1 MLKEKEHW
9 HRMAS
14 SKTKHN
20 RQSILQLS
28 EMAHVQEALMASAE
42 AQQRA
47 GKPFDIFRPI
57 RETPLSVF
65 FDKTNPQ
72 GFEEG
77 RLNPNLPAI
86 WKHRYGIRIGDE
98 ARGNMRIGGRDLK
111 ETVSVPNTL
120 SALKIADE
128 ILEGA
133 EPWSDWKQYAR
144 LIDMDAPKVNVPL
157 TKYTDTVGGGPSS
170 SAQKGLEIYTE
181 SGGVPPAI
189 GGKVTTV
196 ELDTSGT
203 NNSFRGT
210 ISVNRNDVKDN
221 NFLSVEQSLKNAG
234 NEFYFMIGKK
244 IIDTLVDGLTATAG
258 PNVESKANLA
268 NNTPVQ
274 EELEA
279 LVEVIRSRFPGQQ
292 RNRADTMFINPSDA
306 ALTVKTASTGGFY
319 PFFNRFELGPTDDT
333 DVINNSGL
341 AQSLGLR
348 AVWETPQIAAG
359 SVLITKRDIA
369 EVVGLREDL
378 TIENFDLTV
387 GGLYQTDL
395 VVRIDVQEAHSDVG
409 AFLITDYEVQ

>member
-1 MLKEKEHW
+1 
-9 HRMAS
+9 MATS
-14 SKTKHN
+14 RPKHN
-20 RQSILQLS
+20 RQSILQLK
-28 EMAHVQEALMASAE
+28 EMAHVQEALVASAE

-47 GKPFDIFRPI
+47 GYAFDIFRPI

-65 FDKTNPQ
+65 FDRASSN

-77 RLNPNLPAI
+77 KLNPNLPAI

-98 ARGNMRIGGRDLK
+98 ARGNMRIAGKELK
-111 ETVSVPNTL
+111 ETVSVPNSL

-133 EPWSDWKQYAR
+133 EPWSDWKQYSR
-144 LIDMDAPKVNVPL
+144 LIDMDSPKVNVPL
-157 TKYTDTVGGGPSS
+157 TKYTDTVGGSPTD
-170 SAQKGLEIYTE
+170 QKGLEIYKE
-181 SGGVPPAI
+181 AGGVPPPI

-244 IIDTLVDGLTATAG
+244 IIDVLAVTSTVVPSET
-258 PNVESKANLA
+258 KADLA
-268 NNTPVQ
+268 NDTPVQ
-274 EELEA
+274 AELEA
-279 LVEVIRSRFPGQQ
+279 LVEVIRSRFPGSQ
-292 RNRADTMFINPSDA
+292 RNRADTMFINPADA

-348 AVWETPQIAAG
+348 NVWETPQIEAG
-359 SVLITKRDIA
+359 TVMITKRDIA
-369 EVVGLREDL
+369 QVVGLREDL
-378 TIENFDLTV
+378 TIENFDLSV
-387 GGLYQTDL
+387 GGLYESDL
-395 VVRIDVQEAHSDVG
+395 VVRIDVQQAHEEG
-409 AFLITDYEVQ
+409 AFKITSYDL

>member
-1 MLKEKEHW
+1 
-9 HRMAS
+9 MATS
-14 SKTKHN
+14 RPKHN
-20 RQSILQLS
+20 RQSILQLD
-28 EMAHVQEALMASAE
+28 EMAHVQEALLASAE
-42 AQQRA
+42 AQQNMGR
-47 GKPFDIFRPI
+47 PFDIFRPI

-65 FDKTNPQ
+65 FDRTHPN

-77 RLNPNLPAI
+77 RLNPNLPTI

-98 ARGNMRIGGRDLK
+98 ARGNMRIAGKELK
-111 ETVSVPNTL
+111 ETVSVPNSL

-133 EPWSDWKQYAR
+133 EPWSDWKQYSR
-144 LIDMDAPKVNVPL
+144 LIDMDAPKVNVPI
-157 TKYTDTVGGGPSS
+157 TKYTDTVGGSPTD
-170 SAQKGLEIYTE
+170 QKGLEIYKE
-181 SGGVPPAI
+181 AGGVPPAI
-189 GGKVTTV
+189 GGKIETV
-196 ELDTSGT
+196 ALDTSGT

-244 IIDTLVDGLTATAG
+244 IIDTLVSTTTT
-258 PNVESKANLA
+258 NTSTKALLA
-268 NNTPVQ
+268 NTTPVQ

-359 SVLITKRDIA
+359 TVMITKRDIA
-369 EVVGLREDL
+369 LVTGLREDL
-378 TIENFDLTV
+378 TIENFDLSV
-387 GGLYQTDL
+387 GGLYQSDL
-395 VVRIDVQEAHSDVG
+395 VVRIDVQQAHEEG
-409 AFLITDYEVQ
+409 AFRITSYDV

>member
-1 MLKEKEHW
+1 
-9 HRMAS
+9 MA
-14 SKTKHN
+14 TTRPKHN

-28 EMAHVQEALMASAE
+28 EMAHVQEALVASAE

-57 RETPLSVF
+57 RETPLGVF
-65 FDKTNPQ
+65 FDRTHPN

-77 RLNPNLPAI
+77 RLNPNLPTI

-98 ARGNMRIGGRDLK
+98 ARGNMRIAGKQLK
-111 ETVSVPNTL
+111 ETVSVPNSL

-133 EPWSDWKQYAR
+133 EPWSDWKQYSR
-144 LIDMDAPKVNVPL
+144 LIDMDAPKVNVPI
-157 TKYTDTVGGGPSS
+157 TKYTDTVGGDP
-170 SAQKGLEIYTE
+170 ANQKGLEIYKE
-181 SGGVPPAI
+181 AGGVPPAI
-189 GGKVTTV
+189 GGKIETV

-244 IIDTLVDGLTATAG
+244 IIDTLVSTTTTNTDTKKL
-258 PNVESKANLA
+258 LA
-268 NNTPVQ
+268 NTVPTQ
-274 EELEA
+274 KELEA
-279 LVEVIRSRFPGQQ
+279 LVEVIRSRFPGVQ

-306 ALTVKTASTGGFY
+306 ALAIKTASTGGFY

-348 AVWETPQIAAG
+348 AVWETPQIDVG
-359 SVLITKRDIA
+359 TVMITKRDIA
-369 EVVGLREDL
+369 LVTGLREDL
-378 TIENFDLTV
+378 TIENFDLSV
-387 GGLYQTDL
+387 GGLYQSDL
-395 VVRIDVQEAHSDVG
+395 VVRIDVQQAHEEG
-409 AFLITDYEVQ
+409 AFKITEFDVE

>member
-1 MLKEKEHW
+1 MVQS
-9 HRMAS
+9 RP
-14 SKTKHN
+14 KHN
-20 RQSILQLS
+20 RQTILALK
-28 EMAHVQEALMASAE
+28 EMAHVQEALVASAE
-42 AQQRA
+42 YQQRQ

-57 RETPLSVF
+57 RETPLSIF
-65 FDKTNPQ
+65 FDKAEGAFEQ
-72 GFEEG
+72 GK
-77 RLNPNLPAI
+77 LNPNLPTI

-98 ARGNMRIGGRDLK
+98 AKGNMRIGGKELK

-144 LIDMDAPKVNVPL
+144 LIDMESPKVNIPL
-157 TKYTDTVGGGPSS
+157 TKYTNTVGGVP
-170 SAQKGLEIYTE
+170 SAQKGLEIYKE
-181 SGGVPPAI
+181 AGGTPPPI
-189 GGKVTTV
+189 GGKVTTI

-244 IIDTLVDGLTATAG
+244 ILDVLVDSTVVPTAT
-258 PNVESKANLA
+258 KAALDNA
-268 NNTPVQ
+268 TPVHS
-274 EELEA
+274 ELEA
-279 LVEVIRSRFPGQQ
+279 LVEVIRSRFPGIQ
-292 RNRADTMFINPSDA
+292 RNRADTMFMNPADA

-319 PFFNRFELGPTDDT
+319 PFFSRFELGPTDDT

-341 AQSLGLR
+341 AQALGLR
-348 AVWETPQIAAG
+348 AVWETPQIDAG
-359 SVLITKRDIA
+359 TVLITKRDIA

-378 TIENFDLTV
+378 TIENFDLSV
-387 GGLYQTDL
+387 GGIYESDL
-395 VVRIDVQEAHSDVG
+395 VVRIDVKEAHSDVG
-409 AFLITDYEVQ
+409 SFKITSYNV

>member
-1 MLKEKEHW
+1 
-9 HRMAS
+9 MATS
-14 SKTKHN
+14 RPKHN
-20 RQSILQLS
+20 RQSILQLK
-28 EMAHVQEALMASAE
+28 EMAHVQEALLASAE

-47 GKPFDIFRPI
+47 GQPFDIFRPI

-65 FDKTNPQ
+65 FDTTSPT

-77 RLNPNLPAI
+77 KINPNIPAI
-86 WKHRYGIRIGDE
+86 WKSRYGIRIGDE

-144 LIDMDAPKVNVPL
+144 LIDMDTPKVNVPL
-157 TKYTDTVGGGPSS
+157 TKYTDTVGGSI
-170 SAQKGLEIYTE
+170 ADQKGLEIYKE
-181 SGGVPPAI
+181 AGGVPPPI

-244 IIDTLVDGLTATAG
+244 IIDVLAVTSTVVPTDT
-258 PNVESKANLA
+258 KANLA
-268 NNTPVQ
+268 NDTPDQ
-274 EELEA
+274 AELEA

-292 RNRADTMFINPSDA
+292 RNRADTMFMNPADA

-348 AVWETPQIAAG
+348 AVWETPQIEVG
-359 SVLITKRDIA
+359 TVLITKRDIA

-378 TIENFDLTV
+378 TIENFDLSV
-387 GGLYQTDL
+387 GGLYQSDL

-409 AFLITDYEVQ
+409 AFKITGYDQQIP

>member
-1 MLKEKEHW
+1 MVAA
-9 HRMAS
+9 RP
-14 SKTKHN
+14 KHN
-20 RQSILQLS
+20 RQTILALK
-28 EMAHVQEALMASAE
+28 EMAHVQEALVASAE
-42 AQQRA
+42 YQQRQ

-57 RETPLSVF
+57 RETPLSIF
-65 FDKTNPQ
+65 FDKAEGAFEQ
-72 GFEEG
+72 GK
-77 RLNPNLPAI
+77 LNPNLPTI
-86 WKHRYGIRIGDE
+86 WKHRNGIRIGDE
-98 ARGNMRIGGRDLK
+98 AKGNMRIGGKELK

-144 LIDMDAPKVNVPL
+144 LIDMESPKVNIPL
-157 TKYTDTVGGGPSS
+157 TKYTNTVGGDP
-170 SAQKGLEIYTE
+170 SAQKGLEIYKE
-181 SGGVPPAI
+181 AGGTPPPI

-244 IIDTLVDGLTATAG
+244 IIDVLVNSTVVPTAT
-258 PNVESKANLA
+258 KAALDNS
-268 NNTPVQ
+268 TPVHS
-274 EELEA
+274 ELEA
-279 LVEVIRSRFPGQQ
+279 LVEVIRSRFPGTQ
-292 RNRADTMFINPSDA
+292 RNRADTMFMNPADA

-348 AVWETPQIAAG
+348 AVWETPQIEAG
-359 SVLITKRDIA
+359 NVLITKRDIA

-378 TIENFDLTV
+378 TIENFDLSV
-387 GGLYQTDL
+387 GGIYESDL
-395 VVRIDVQEAHSDVG
+395 VVRIDVKEAHSDVG
-409 AFLITDYEVQ
+409 SFKITDYSA

>member
-1 MLKEKEHW
+1 
-9 HRMAS
+9 MATS
-14 SKTKHN
+14 RPKHN
-20 RQSILQLS
+20 RQSILQLK
-28 EMAHVQEALMASAE
+28 EMAHVQEALLASAE

-65 FDKTNPQ
+65 FDRANPN

-77 RLNPNLPAI
+77 KLNPNLPTI

-98 ARGNMRIGGRDLK
+98 ARGNMRIAGKELK
-111 ETVSVPNTL
+111 ETVSVPNSL

-144 LIDMDAPKVNVPL
+144 LIDMDSPKVNVPL
-157 TKYTDTVGGGPSS
+157 TKYTDTVGGDPSS
-170 SAQKGLEIYTE
+170 QKGLDIYTE
-181 SGGVPPAI
+181 AGGIPPAI

-234 NEFYFMIGKK
+234 NEFYFMVGKK
-244 IIDTLVDGLTATAG
+244 IIDVLVDSTVVPTAT
-258 PNVESKANLA
+258 KAALA
-268 NNTPVQ
+268 NATPVQ

-279 LVEVIRSRFPGQQ
+279 LVEVIRSRFPGTQ
-292 RNRADTMFINPSDA
+292 RNRADTMFMNPSDA

-348 AVWETPQIAAG
+348 AVWETPQIEAG
-359 SVLITKRDIA
+359 TVIITKRDIA

-378 TIENFDLTV
+378 TIENFDLSV
-387 GGLYQTDL
+387 GGLYQSDL
-395 VVRIDVQEAHSDVG
+395 VIRIDVQEAHSDVG
-409 AFLITDYEVQ
+409 AFKITSYDV

>member
-1 MLKEKEHW
+1 
-9 HRMAS
+9 MATS
-14 SKTKHN
+14 RPKHN
-20 RQSILQLS
+20 RQSILQLK
-28 EMAHVQEALMASAE
+28 EMAHVQEALLASAE

-47 GKPFDIFRPI
+47 GQPFDIFRPI

-65 FDKTNPQ
+65 FDTTSPT

-77 RLNPNLPAI
+77 KINPNIPAI
-86 WKHRYGIRIGDE
+86 WKSRYGIRIGDE
-98 ARGNMRIGGRDLK
+98 ACGNMRIGGRDLK

-144 LIDMDAPKVNVPL
+144 LIDMDTPKVNVPL
-157 TKYTDTVGGGPSS
+157 TKYTDTVGGSI
-170 SAQKGLEIYTE
+170 ADQKGLEIYKE
-181 SGGVPPAI
+181 AGGVPPPI

-244 IIDTLVDGLTATAG
+244 IIDVLAVTSTVVPTDT
-258 PNVESKANLA
+258 KANLA
-268 NNTPVQ
+268 NDTPDQ
-274 EELEA
+274 AELEA

-292 RNRADTMFINPSDA
+292 RNRADTMFMNPADA

-348 AVWETPQIAAG
+348 AVWETPQIEVG
-359 SVLITKRDIA
+359 TVLITKRDIA

-378 TIENFDLTV
+378 TIENFDLSV
-387 GGLYQTDL
+387 GGLYQSDL

-409 AFLITDYEVQ
+409 AFKITGYDQQIP

>member
-1 MLKEKEHW
+1 MV
-9 HRMAS
+9 S
-14 SKTKHN
+14 SKSKHN
-20 RQSILQLS
+20 RQSILQLK
-28 EMAHVQEALMASAE
+28 EMSHVQEALMASAE

-65 FDKTNPQ
+65 FDKTHPN

-77 RLNPNLPAI
+77 KLNPNLPAI

-98 ARGNMRIGGRDLK
+98 AKGNMRIAGKELR
-111 ETVSVPNTL
+111 ETVSVPNSL

-157 TKYTDTVGGGPSS
+157 TKYTDTVGGSPTD
-170 SAQKGLEIYTE
+170 QKGLEIYTE
-181 SGGVPPAI
+181 AGGVPPPI
-189 GGKVTTV
+189 GGKMTTV

-244 IIDTLVDGLTATAG
+244 ILDVLVNSG
-258 PNVESKANLA
+258 NVPTETKANLA
-268 NNTPVQ
+268 NATPVQ

-279 LVEVIRSRFPGQQ
+279 LVEVIRSRFPGSQ
-292 RNRADTMFINPSDA
+292 RNRADTMFMNPSDA

-348 AVWETPQIAAG
+348 AVWETPQIEAG
-359 SVLITKRDIA
+359 TVLITKRDIA

-378 TIENFDLTV
+378 TIENFDLSV

-409 AFLITDYEVQ
+409 AFKITSYDV